1 MKLEEVRKIKDLLE
15 KIDIKMGKNHL
26 FFPIEEENKIG
37 LMSKGPVDKGAPGF
51 GLITT
56 NSGNIETAYIN
67 KHYGMHD
74 FDFKSYLTN
83 LATFT
88 VREVIEEEEVPFI
101 EENELDV
108 DPGVI
113 SGSMTSSTTV
123 SSTGYSNLVYRPTQ
137 TSTGMLNTPNIGIT
151 YSPWN
156 TSVDSNSKYTHTNY
170 ITKEEL
176 EILMKLE
183 AKIIT
188 SDNIIASF
196 K

>member
-113 SGSMTSSTTV
+113 SGSVTSTT
-123 SSTGYSNLVYRPTQ
+123 STSYYDNLVYNPNQ
-137 TSTGMLNTPNIGIT
+137 TGMLNMPNIGIT

-176 EILMKLE
+176 ETLMKLE